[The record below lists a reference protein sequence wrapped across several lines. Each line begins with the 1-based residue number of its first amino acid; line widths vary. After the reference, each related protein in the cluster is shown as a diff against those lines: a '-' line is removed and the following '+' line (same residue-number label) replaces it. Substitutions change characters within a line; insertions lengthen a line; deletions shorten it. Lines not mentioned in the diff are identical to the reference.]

1 MSVGWVAVLLVAAG
15 GAAGG
20 MARLAASRLLARWL
34 GTGFPWGTLAVN
46 LSGALLAGWIA
57 GRLGVPQGLDLSSA
71 WLGLMVGVLGGY
83 TTVSSLSLQTLALW
97 QSGRTLIALA
107 NVGTTCL
114 SGLALAWLGWWLA
127 GGAP

>member
-1 MSVGWVAVLLVAAG
+1 M
-15 GAAGG
+15 GG

-71 WLGLMVGVLGGY
+71 WLGLMIGVLGGY

-97 QSGRTLIALA
+97 QSGRVSAALS
-107 NVGTTCL
+107 NIGTTCL
-114 SGLALAWLGWWLA
+114 AGLALAWLGWWLA
-127 GGAP
+127 GGGL

>member
-1 MSVGWVAVLLVAAG
+1 MSIGWAAIVLVGVG
-15 GAAGG
+15 GAVGG

-71 WLGLMVGVLGGY
+71 WLGLMIGVLGGY

-97 QSGRTLIALA
+97 QSGRVSAALS
-107 NVGTTCL
+107 NIGTTCL
-114 SGLALAWLGWWLA
+114 AGLALAWLGWWLA
-127 GGAP
+127 GGGL